1 MNLASRRAAFFSP
14 TVGARGEPPADEPPA
29 DQVRGNVPLAERL
42 TGGMGGSA
50 PPGPASRFSG

>member
-42 TGGMGGSA
+42 ILA
-50 PPGPASRFSG
+50 DARPIGPAEPW